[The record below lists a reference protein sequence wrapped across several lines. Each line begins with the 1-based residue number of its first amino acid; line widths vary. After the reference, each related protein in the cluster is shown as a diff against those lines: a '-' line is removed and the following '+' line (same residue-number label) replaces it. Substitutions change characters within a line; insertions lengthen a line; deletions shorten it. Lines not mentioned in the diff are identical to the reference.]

1 MKPGMSTTILNKI
14 FSDEKIIASRPL
26 NLMGVQ
32 VLRTVGA
39 RLVHR
44 TRAIDVLPGV
54 EDKVRLVEREGVVL
68 WPNFL
73 PPDQFN
79 ALRDEC
85 LGLAGRH
92 QGSYVRE
99 SGPNRDARVLASS
112 LELGRVPALVRFLN
126 DLRLKALLEGAERR
140 RLGDLVRYAKI
151 EHLTQGKDTG
161 KQDPQTELH
170 SDIYFTSHKAWFYL
184 TDVTLASGP
193 LAFVKGTHLLT
204 PSRLYRVYEHSV
216 AMKPGDEPSRRVKP
230 DEIASL
236 PEETVV
242 VCPANTLV
250 VANTCGY
257 HRRRQGVAGQE
268 RCSIHLEVRANPF
281 RLDKRRR
288 ASFELSGYGPA
299 HREQPR
305 EC

>member
-1 MKPGMSTTILNKI
+1 MLNKTSFMLTTVLNKI

-32 VLRTVGA
+32 VLRAVGA

-44 TRAIDVLPGV
+44 ARRIDDVPGV
-54 EDKVRLVEREGVVL
+54 EDKVRLVERDGMVR
-68 WPNFL
+68 WPDFL

-92 QGSYVRE
+92 QASYVRM

-112 LELGRVPALVRFLN
+112 LELDRVPALVRFFN
-126 DLRLKALLEGAERR
+126 DLRLKALIEGAERR

-151 EHLTQGKDTG
+151 ERLTQGEDTG
-161 KQDPQTELH
+161 KHDPQTELH
-170 SDIYFTSHKAWFYL
+170 SDIYFTSHKVWFYL

-193 LAFVKGTHLLT
+193 LTFVKGTHLLSL
-204 PSRLYRVYEHSV
+204 SRLYQVYEHSV
-216 AMKPGDEPSRRVKP
+216 TMKPGDDPSRRVKS
-230 DEIASL
+230 DEITSL
-236 PEETVV
+236 PEPTVV

-257 HRRRQGVAGQE
+257 HARRQGVAGQE

-281 RLDKRRR
+281 HLGKRRR
-288 ASFELSGYGPA
+288 V
-299 HREQPR
+299 
-305 EC
+305 

>member
-1 MKPGMSTTILNKI
+1 MLMTLNKI
-14 FSDEKIIASRPL
+14 FSGEKIIASRPL

-44 TRAIDVLPGV
+44 MRGNDVVPGV
-54 EDKVRLVEREGVVL
+54 EDKVRLVERDGMVL
-68 WPNFL
+68 WPDFL

-79 ALRDEC
+79 ELRDEC

-92 QGSYVRE
+92 QASYVRE

-112 LELGRVPALVRFLN
+112 LELGRGSALVRFLN
-126 DLRLKALLEGAERR
+126 DLRLKALIEGVERR
-140 RLGDLVRYAKI
+140 RLADLIQYAKI
-151 EHLTQGKDTG
+151 EHLTQGEDAG
-161 KQDPQTELH
+161 KHDPQTELH

-193 LAFVKGTHLLT
+193 LTFVKGTHLLT

-216 AMKPGDEPSRRVKP
+216 AMKPGDEQSRRVKS
-230 DEIASL
+230 DEVASL

-242 VCPANTLV
+242 VCLANSLV

-281 RLDKRRR
+281 GLDKGRRV
-288 ASFELSGYGPA
+288 S
-299 HREQPR
+299 
-305 EC
+305 

>member
-1 MKPGMSTTILNKI
+1 MLNKTSFMLTTILNKI

-32 VLRTVGA
+32 VLRAVGA

-44 TRAIDVLPGV
+44 ARRIDDVPGV
-54 EDKVRLVEREGVVL
+54 EDKVRLVERDGIVL
-68 WPNFL
+68 WRDFL

-92 QGSYVRE
+92 QASYVRM

-112 LELGRVPALVRFLN
+112 LELDRVPALVRFFN
-126 DLRLKALLEGAERR
+126 DLRLKALIEGAERR

-151 EHLTQGKDTG
+151 ERLTQGEDTG
-161 KQDPQTELH
+161 KHDPQTELH

-184 TDVTLASGP
+184 TDVTVASGP
-193 LAFVKGTHLLT
+193 LTFVKGTHLLT
-204 PSRLYRVYEHSV
+204 LGRLYHVYKGSV
-216 AMKPGDEPSRRVKP
+216 EIKPSGSRRVKS
-230 DEIASL
+230 DEIATL

-242 VCPANTLV
+242 VCPSNTLV

-257 HRRRQGVAGQE
+257 HARRQGVAGQE
-268 RCSIHLEVRANPF
+268 RISIHLEVRANPF
-281 RLDKRRR
+281 RLDNRRR
-288 ASFELSGYGPA
+288 AS
-299 HREQPR
+299 
-305 EC
+305 